1 VETTIGHH
9 SAVTDSIQRTTRKR
23 LVVGVSGATGIVYAI
38 QLLTR
43 LRQVDVESH
52 LVVSKA
58 GELTRTYETTL
69 SVNELRALAD
79 VNYRVGDVS
88 AAISSGS
95 YKTLGMVVAPCSMR
109 TLAEIATGMSSTLL
123 TRAADVTLKERRKL
137 VLLPRET
144 PLHAV
149 HLRNMLAV
157 TEMGGIIMP
166 PVPAFYLKPATIDEL
181 VDDTVC
187 RVLDLFDIDVPGVK
201 RWGEQNLH

>member
-1 VETTIGHH
+1 VETAAGNNCPVTV
-9 SAVTDSIQRTTRKR
+9 SAERGSRKR
-23 LVVGVSGATGIVYAI
+23 IVVGVSGATGIVYAV
-38 QLLTR
+38 QLLRR
-43 LRQVDVESH
+43 LRQVQIESH

-58 GELTRTYETTL
+58 GDLTRTYETTL
-69 SVNELRALAD
+69 SMNELRDMAD

-95 YKTLGMVVAPCSMR
+95 YKTMGMIVAPCSMR
-109 TLAEIATGMSSTLL
+109 TLAEIAIGMSSTLL

-144 PLHAV
+144 PLHAG
-149 HLRNMLAV
+149 HLRNMLAI

-166 PVPAFYLKPATIDEL
+166 PVPAFYLKPATIDQL

-201 RWGEQNLH
+201 RWGE

>member
-1 VETTIGHH
+1 MGDDQRP
-9 SAVTDSIQRTTRKR
+9 VTPKR
-23 LVVGVSGATGIVYAI
+23 IVVGVSGATGIVYAV
-38 QLLTR
+38 QLLRR
-43 LRQVDVESH
+43 LRGVQIESH

-58 GELTRTYETTL
+58 GDLTRTYETTL
-69 SVNELRALAD
+69 SINELRGMAD

-95 YKTLGMVVAPCSMR
+95 FKTMGMIVAPCSMR

-123 TRAADVTLKERRKL
+123 TRAADVALKERRKL

-144 PLHAV
+144 PLHAG

-181 VDDTVC
+181 VDHTVC
-187 RVLDLFDIDVPGVK
+187 RALDLFDIEVPGVK
-201 RWGEQNLH
+201 RWGE

>member
-1 VETTIGHH
+1 VEAAIGDHR
-9 SAVTDSIQRTTRKR
+9 AVTDSIQNATRKR
-23 LVVGVSGATGIVYAI
+23 LIVGVSGATGIVYAI
-38 QLLTR
+38 QLLRR
-43 LRQVDVESH
+43 LRQVDVQSH

-58 GELTRTYETTL
+58 GDLTRTYETTL

-144 PLHAV
+144 PLHAG

-181 VDDTVC
+181 VDHTVC

-201 RWGEQNLH
+201 RWGEP

>member
-9 SAVTDSIQRTTRKR
+9 SAVTDSIQKNTRRR

-38 QLLTR
+38 QLLRR

-187 RVLDLFDIDVPGVK
+187 RALDLFDIDVPGVK

>member
-1 VETTIGHH
+1 
-9 SAVTDSIQRTTRKR
+9 VTDSLQKNTRKK

-38 QLLTR
+38 QLLRR
-43 LRQVDVESH
+43 LREVAVESH

-58 GELTRTYETTL
+58 GDLTRTYETTL
-69 SVNELRALAD
+69 SVNDLRALAD

-144 PLHAV
+144 PLHAG

-201 RWGEQNLH
+201 RWGE

>member
-1 VETTIGHH
+1 VTV
-9 SAVTDSIQRTTRKR
+9 SAERGSRKR
-23 LVVGVSGATGIVYAI
+23 IVVGVSGATGIVYAV
-38 QLLTR
+38 QLLRR
-43 LRQVDVESH
+43 LRQVQIESH

-58 GELTRTYETTL
+58 GDLTRTYETTL
-69 SVNELRALAD
+69 SMNELRDMAD

-95 YKTLGMVVAPCSMR
+95 YKTMGMIVAPCSMR
-109 TLAEIATGMSSTLL
+109 TLAEIAIGMSSTLL

-144 PLHAV
+144 PLHAG
-149 HLRNMLAV
+149 HLRNMLAI

-166 PVPAFYLKPATIDEL
+166 PVPAFYLKPATIDQL

-201 RWGEQNLH
+201 RWGE